1 MKAVA
6 LTRYL
11 PISNPE
17 SLVDVEVPKPKPLD
31 IDLLVPIEAVSV
43 NPVDTKVRAPK
54 DRMEKEP
61 KILGWDAAGVV
72 EAVGKSVTR
81 FKVGDEVYY
90 AGDMT
95 RQGSNAQFQAVDE
108 RLVGHKPKSLSFA
121 EAAAFPLTTIT
132 AWASTLRKALRA
144 NRSSWM
150 LARRVTNQHVE

>member
-1 MKAVA
+1 MKALA

-11 PISNPE
+11 PISTPE
-17 SLVDVEVPKPKPLD
+17 PRVDVEVPKPKPLD
-31 IDLLVPIEAVSV
+31 NDLLVPIEAVSV

-95 RQGSNAQFQAVDE
+95 NAQFQAVDE

-132 AWASTLRKALRA
+132 AWASTLRKALR
-144 NRSSWM
+144 
-150 LARRVTNQHVE
+150 

>member
-31 IDLLVPIEAVSV
+31 NDLLVPIEAVSV

-54 DRMEKEP
+54 DRREKKP

-95 RQGSNAQFQAVDE
+95 RQGSNAQFPAGDE
-108 RLVGHKPKSLSFA
+108 RLVGAQPEVTLVCGGCRVPADNDHRLGIDFEKGTSGKSLLMDA
-121 EAAAFPLTTIT
+121 R
-132 AWASTLRKALRA
+132 STG
-144 NRSSWM
+144 
-150 LARRVTNQHVE
+150 H

>member
-1 MKAVA
+1 
-6 LTRYL
+6 
-11 PISNPE
+11 
-17 SLVDVEVPKPKPLD
+17 
-31 IDLLVPIEAVSV
+31 
-43 NPVDTKVRAPK
+43 
-54 DRMEKEP
+54 
-61 KILGWDAAGVV
+61 
-72 EAVGKSVTR
+72 
-81 FKVGDEVYY
+81 VGDEVYY

-150 LARRVTNQHVE
+150 LARRVTNQHIE